1 MNLRAILPERRPA
14 WLGPLV
20 AVIVVYAIF
29 AVLTPDTFLRTQ
41 NLLTMSRQTVVV
53 AICALGMTM
62 VIVTGGID
70 LSTGSLVALTTVV
83 VARLLKSG
91 YSPAVAVLGALAVA
105 AAVGASIG
113 TLVGRF
119 KMMPFVVTLGAMS
132 ILRGGA
138 KGLAEEQ
145 KIDCDTR
152 GLEKLLSADLSA
164 PGLWI
169 ALGLAIGVAIL
180 LGYTRFGRHV
190 FAVGSNEA
198 AARLCGIDPARVKI
212 LVYTLSSF
220 LFGVAGVMEL
230 STLTVGDPTD
240 SIGLELDVI
249 AAVVIGGASLA
260 GGEGSVV
267 GSVLG
272 ALLMTVIK
280 TGAVHKGMPSW
291 TQEIATGAI
300 IVMAVAIDRA
310 RHARARR

>member
-1 MNLRAILPERRPA
+1 MSLRALLGDRRPA

-20 AVIVVYAIF
+20 AVLVVYAVF
-29 AVLTPDTFLRTQ
+29 AVMTPDTFLRTQ
-41 NLLTMSRQTVVV
+41 NLLTMARQTVVV

-70 LSTGSLVALTTVV
+70 LSAGSLVALTTVL
-83 VARLLKSG
+83 VARLLRSG
-91 YSPAVAVLGALAVA
+91 HSPAVAVLGALAVA
-105 AAVGASIG
+105 ALVGASIG
-113 TLVGRF
+113 ALVGRF
-119 KMMPFVVTLGAMS
+119 KMMPFVVTLGAMT
-132 ILRGGA
+132 ILRGAA
-138 KGLAEEQ
+138 KGLADEQ
-145 KIDCDTR
+145 KIDCDTG
-152 GLEKLLSADLSA
+152 GLEQLLSADLSA

-169 ALGLAIGVAIL
+169 ALALALAVALL

-212 LVYTLSSF
+212 LVYMLSSL

-249 AAVVIGGASLA
+249 AAVVIGGGSLA
-260 GGEGSVV
+260 GGEGSVI

-280 TGAVHKGMPSW
+280 TGAVHRGMPSW

-300 IVMAVAIDRA
+300 IVLAVAVDRL
-310 RHARARR
+310 RHARSRR

>member
-1 MNLRAILPERRPA
+1 MKRPP

-20 AVIVVYAIF
+20 AVVVVYFVF
-29 AVLTPDTFLRTQ
+29 AALTPDTFLRGQ
-41 NLLTMSRQTVVV
+41 NLLTMARQTVVV
-53 AICALGMTM
+53 GICALGMTM
-62 VIVTGGID
+62 VVVTGGID
-70 LSTGSLVALTTVV
+70 LSAGSLVALGTVV
-83 VARLLKSG
+83 VARLLKEG
-91 YSPAVAVLGALAVA
+91 ASPAVAVLGALVVA
-105 AAVGASIG
+105 AAIGALIGSCVGY
-113 TLVGRF
+113 LRW
-119 KMMPFVVTLGAMS
+119 MPFVVTLGAMT
-132 ILRGGA
+132 ILRGAA
-138 KGLAEEQ
+138 KGIAKEQ

-169 ALGLAIGVAIL
+169 ALGLAALVAIL

-190 FAVGSNEA
+190 FAVGSNES
-198 AARLCGIDPARVKI
+198 AARLAGIHPARVKV
-212 LVYTLSSF
+212 LVYMLSSL

-249 AAVVIGGASLA
+249 AAVVIGGAPLA

-272 ALLMTVIK
+272 AALMTVIK
-280 TGAVHKGMPSW
+280 TGAVHEGMPSW

-300 IVMAVAIDRA
+300 IVVAVAIDQA
-310 RHARARR
+310 RQRRRR